1 MKSFFS
7 KLHLPQALSFAL
19 LLGVLLGSPIFT
31 FGQQENLARTKV
43 TPSSSNPQ
51 QSTTNANLTAANA
64 VDGNTATISATATT
78 NGSNWWQIDLGAYYH
93 IDNIFVRE
101 RGDCCQGHLKDFYVL
116 GSDIPFNNFPVS
128 NSMTLAQMQGNYAF
142 AAYQQSAVSSG
153 KTFSA
158 NNKICRYVRVEH
170 NSKNTTPRDLV
181 LGDLEVNGNPSA
193 VSSHT
198 PAAPS
203 GTTAQILAEKNGLD
217 TEMGSTNSQGEFIKD
232 PNIKIPKNFQKVRG
246 HMLKIANLCR
256 QDPDYRKNNAYNS
269 NNNPIGILATDLSG
283 THAKPEGAAP
293 SSDWQLYKTSQSAPY
308 FTDLVEN
315 EQLRKAAQYHAEH
328 MAKYGYLGH
337 TQSQDTNY
345 NGNTMVEHWHRATAF
360 GFTGNMSGEAC
371 SMDLDPQCWTRG
383 NTHFRPFFNVGSK
396 VSAVGFGA
404 AKGADGKWYV
414 CAIFDKVN

>member
-1 MKSFFS
+1 MKIFFS
-7 KLHLPQALSFAL
+7 KLHLQQALSFAL
-19 LLGVLLGSPIFT
+19 LLGVLFGSPIFT
-31 FGQQENLARTKV
+31 FGQENLARTKV
-43 TPSSSNPQ
+43 TPNSSNPQ
-51 QSTTNANLTAANA
+51 QSTTNANLSAANA
-64 VDGNTATISATATT
+64 VDGNTATISATHTT
-78 NGSNWWQIDLGAYYH
+78 NGNNWWQIDLGAYYH

-101 RGDCCQGHLKDFYVL
+101 RGDCCQGNLKDFYVL
-116 GSDIPFNNFPVS
+116 GSDIPFNNSPVS
-128 NSMTLAQMQGNYAF
+128 NSMTLAQMQSNYAF

-153 KTFSA
+153 KTFSV

-181 LGDLEVNGNPSA
+181 LGDVEVNGNPSA

-203 GTTAQILAEKNGLD
+203 GTTAQILVEKTGLD

-232 PNIKIPKNFQKVRG
+232 PNIKIPKNMQKVRG

-269 NNNPIGILATDLSG
+269 NNASQIWATDLSG
-283 THAKPEGAAP
+283 STTLTDKGQE
-293 SSDWQLYKTSQSAPY
+293 QLYKTSQSAPY

-337 TQSQDTNY
+337 VQTQDTNY

-360 GFTGNMSGEAC
+360 GFTGNLSGEAC

-396 VSAVGFGA
+396 VGAVGFGA
-404 AKGADGKWYV
+404 AKGTDGKWYV